1 MADKSKR
8 IFQIEING
16 VKETLDAVKSLNEA
30 LKDTDSIIKGLQDAK
45 VDIKVSSGDIETEP
59 KKTKVSSGRTTSNTD
74 SAESAK
80 DLAIQK
86 QITAEK
92 NTQAKLE
99 ALLTEEGARAY
110 QNTVKLK
117 QELKEQES
125 ILKSSALAYEELPTA
140 IGDTEDEILN
150 NIKLWD
156 TWLKGVDRTED
167 GMDDLYKKVASLAD
181 QARKTVEI
189 FQLERGIK
197 LPGVFDAKIYE
208 MLVAQLKNIP
218 NTLSGIQALEK
229 EMIKLR
235 DFAVEGSEEFE
246 TLTKGIEML
255 INKRRDLT
263 NKHLRA
269 EDIIDTKLR
278 IQLGDLSL
286 VFDDVNQAVG
296 ILEDKLYQ
304 LNAAGKGDS
313 DMAKELADHIIRLR
327 TNVVQTDAAID
338 AMVGSSKGLKNVMS
352 IVTGF
357 TGIASIGQ
365 GLATLFGGQN
375 EELDKSL
382 QKFAGLSL
390 VLQGIEQIQKE
401 MNANTTAFGKTM
413 NAVWPAAQRS
423 VEFLGQTIVKVFNLV
438 GGLGDKMFL
447 AWNGLGKG
455 IDAVDNTLVK
465 FYRSLDFASD
475 KLESLRIQ
483 KGIQDDFDKF
493 LNKSKELKDLYD
505 KLDDTE
511 KKFAIQIEEGDD
523 LSYFSEDFRNF
534 AEKLDEVKQK
544 SKNLSDEYENLTK
557 RQYDLEDSLQGL
569 NEKGKNT
576 YKWADNLA
584 TRFPFIA
591 KGAQASAKA
600 INLVSKGIKALSSAT
615 VILLAIQLAFE
626 AIQYAVQEL
635 TKIWGRAAEAM
646 GISSKAQVDASKVLE
661 NQIQRTNEKLEKQI
675 ELQEELTRTGK
686 QSVWQQQAN
695 EVKAYEQS
703 IVDAGNEL
711 KKFIGTLDEAN
722 REPLTENLQSV
733 TSWGMFSTD
742 RIKDL
747 DEFRKRYDILV
758 KAVAAGTDK
767 VAQGGKGFG
776 WWQTASDAVDDLGK
790 AQRAVIKDLNLQLS
804 KIDYSNA
811 EQATKQFRKLIDDE
825 MYASALANI
834 EDLFPEEQWAK
845 NLKALVD
852 QYKQFGGDLKKVNV
866 EIAAS
871 MNSAL
876 RTIEQNNIAAIKQRF
891 KRESEEL
898 ENQYKW
904 ERKEAE
910 GNAELVASID
920 NKYNTMR
927 LNLKKQQ
934 AREIQDINYQIRE
947 NEIAAEKDGLD
958 KRLKELQLAKERE
971 IAQAVASDIKVGRQ
985 KEAIEKKYA
994 RLILDAKKE
1003 FTKNAVEIEKK
1014 TTEEILKA
1022 QAERNRAMMDLQLQY
1037 LRQEEDLQERIAEL
1051 RRQTAGTELETQNI
1065 SATGEIS
1072 YDVNVSGEER
1082 LKQQMEYF
1090 NKLLEQQKKYNE
1102 AKKALDIETAKS
1114 ETEQQKTSEVRRYED
1129 SIQSLKDFKET
1140 QTETLKEH
1148 LKEKLITQ
1156 EQYDKEIKE
1165 IEEVYN
1171 ESVNK
1176 ENKQHYELLEE
1187 ITRNGEANINRIV
1200 SDYNEINKNN
1210 VAAALSSNISA
1221 YSDYYDEIGELA
1233 EKNTEKNHDKFGILN
1248 YKKEK
1253 KNLEDTKSEYKD
1265 LLKGIETQYEAL
1277 QKALENK
1284 EISFNDFEKAKGE
1297 LDDLKETVKDSI
1309 KTVNSDLST
1318 LLGRV
1323 GESIVQMSMQYV
1335 NAFQDI
1341 WASMDNLFSI
1351 SYDQQEMKLEKE
1363 QELLDEELEML
1374 EEQYEKQEEIT
1385 EKHKDKIDSI
1395 EDELSY
1401 ARGDRREALLDQ
1413 LAKERAAQLKSLET
1427 EEEIQKKKE
1436 QNERKQE
1443 ALKKKQEQLEK
1454 KRWQQ
1459 QKRNDIVN
1467 ATISTFTGA
1476 ANALKVQP
1484 IWAGIAL
1491 AATVTALGL
1500 ANVAKISS
1508 QKFYAKGGL
1517 LKGPSHAQGGIPVGL
1532 SGIEVEGNEYVI
1544 NKHTTSKNL
1553 PLLEYVNSQKRTLT
1567 KDDLVS
1573 FYDNG
1578 ETKLVN
1584 NTVQKKF
1591 AQGGQ
1596 LPQMEQFDLRR
1607 MINYQQPEEPAV
1619 YQVQV
1624 VDIIN
1629 SIDNLEKVKVLSGAN
1644 V

>member
-16 VKETLDAVKSLNEA
+16 VKETLDAVKSLNDA
-30 LKDTDSIIKGLQDAK
+30 LKDTESIIKGLQNAK
-45 VDIKVSSGDIETEP
+45 VDIKVSSGDIDTEP
-59 KKTKVSSGRTTSNTD
+59 KKTKVSSTKD
-74 SAESAK
+74 SAS
-80 DLAIQK
+80 
-86 QITAEK
+86 
-92 NTQAKLE
+92 
-99 ALLTEEGARAY
+99 
-110 QNTVKLK
+110 K
-117 QELKEQES
+117 QELAIERELEKAAALTNDQYTERLRYLEQIKAENKEAVNEQKNIAKGVKDINGEWANTLAGQRAYLS
-125 ILKSSALAYEELPTA
+125 SLKKELANIDFDVEPDKFKDLS
-140 IGDTEDEILN
+140 DEILRVN
-150 NIKLWD
+150 TN
-156 TWLKGVDRTED
+156 V
-167 GMDDLYKKVASLAD
+167 KKMEQAYGDFYRNVGNYPDALGDKFKALAVKVE
-181 QARKTVEI
+181 QA
-189 FQLERGIK
+189 G
-197 LPGVFDAKIYE
+197 
-208 MLVAQLKNIP
+208 NP
-218 NTLSGIQALEK
+218 NTLGGLKELKRSLEELIDVTETSNSKLYEYRKKLEEVTDTINNLSGKDI
-229 EMIKLR
+229 R
-235 DFAVEGSEEFE
+235 V
-246 TLTKGIEML
+246 
-255 INKRRDLT
+255 
-263 NKHLRA
+263 RA
-269 EDIIDTKLR
+269 EDIIDTKFTTTLNGMK
-278 IQLGDLSL
+278 LE
-286 VFDDVNQAVG
+286 FDDINQGVG

-304 LNAAGKGDS
+304 LALQGRQNT
-313 DMAKELADHIIRLR
+313 KEFKNIQDQIIKMRQA
-327 TNVVQTDAAID
+327 VISTDAAID
-338 AMVGSSKGLKNVMS
+338 NMVKGSRGLNNVIS
-352 IVTGF
+352 VFQGF
-357 TGIASIGQ
+357 AGISGIGQ
-365 GLATLFGGQN
+365 GLMGLFGGQS
-375 EELDKSL
+375 EEIDKML
-382 QKFAGLSL
+382 QKFTSLSL
-390 VLQGIEQIQKE
+390 VLQGVQAVQEQLRDKTSAFTQ
-401 MNANTTAFGKTM
+401 TYTALS
-413 NAVWPAAQRS
+413 NAVSS
-423 VEFLGQTIVKVFNLV
+423 VGNFFKPITDSLGELALSIPYVGKKLREMLAITNNVDYTKQLHSLEMLDMEFTNLV
-438 GGLGDKMFL
+438 NKSDTLKAAFEKLGGVDISKFMTGDFDNVSDELQSFMDELDNLKKTNPDL
-447 AWNGLGKG
+447 ASSIDDVVQSFRSEMETLVDLSANFNSYGVDVRNLVKEHPKLANGIASVVKG
-455 IDAVDNTLVK
+455 INMATAAVK
-465 FYRSLDFASD
+465 AFA
-475 KLESLRIQ
+475 K
-483 KGIQDDFDKF
+483 
-493 LNKSKELKDLYD
+493 
-505 KLDDTE
+505 
-511 KKFAIQIEEGDD
+511 
-523 LSYFSEDFRNF
+523 
-534 AEKLDEVKQK
+534 
-544 SKNLSDEYENLTK
+544 
-557 RQYDLEDSLQGL
+557 
-569 NEKGKNT
+569 
-576 YKWADNLA
+576 
-584 TRFPFIA
+584 
-591 KGAQASAKA
+591 
-600 INLVSKGIKALSSAT
+600 AT
-615 VILLAIQLAFE
+615 VIFAVIQAAIWALEKAIDLLVSGWNDL
-626 AIQYAVQEL
+626 
-635 TKIWGRAAEAM
+635 AEAT
-646 GISSKAQVDASKVLE
+646 GLSSKAQVDAAKVLE

-675 ELQEELTRTGK
+675 ELQDQLTRTGK
-686 QSVWQQQAN
+686 QSIWQQQAN

-711 KKFIGTLDEAN
+711 KRFISTLDEAN
-722 REPLTENLQSV
+722 KEPLTDNLQSV
-733 TSWGMFSTD
+733 TSWGWFSTD

-747 DEFRKRYDILV
+747 DEFRKKYDILV

-767 VAQGGKGFG
+767 VAQGGEGWG
-776 WWQTASDAVDDLGK
+776 WWNTAADAVDDLSK

-871 MNSAL
+871 MNNAL
-876 RTIEQNNIAAIKQRF
+876 RTIEQNNIAAIQQRF
-891 KRESEEL
+891 KREREEL

-910 GNAELVASID
+910 GNAALVASID

-934 AREIQDINYQIRE
+934 AREIQDVNYQIRE

-971 IAQAVASDIKVGRQ
+971 IAQAVASEIEVGRQ
-985 KEAIEKKYA
+985 KKAIEKKYA
-994 RLILDAKKE
+994 KLILDAKKE
-1003 FTKNAVEIEKK
+1003 FTKNVVEIEKK

-1022 QAERNRAMMDLQLQY
+1022 QAERNRAMMDLELQY

-1065 SATGEIS
+1065 SATSEIS
-1072 YDVNVSGEER
+1072 YDVNVSGEEG
-1082 LKQQMEYF
+1082 LKQQMKYF

-1102 AKKALDIETAKS
+1102 AKKALDIETAKA
-1114 ETEQQKTSEVRRYED
+1114 ETEQQKTSEERRYED

-1148 LKEKLITQ
+1148 LKEQLITQ
-1156 EQYDKEIKE
+1156 EEYDKEIKE
-1165 IEEVYN
+1165 LEEVYN
-1171 ESVNK
+1171 ESINN
-1176 ENKQHYELLEE
+1176 EYTQHYELLDE
-1187 ITRNGEANINRIV
+1187 ITRNGEANINKIV

-1210 VAAALSSNISA
+1210 VATALSSNIGA

-1233 EKNTEKNHDKFGILN
+1233 EKNFEKNHNKFGILN

-1253 KNLEDTKSEYKD
+1253 KNLEDTKSEYQD

-1297 LDDLKETVKDSI
+1297 LDDLKESVNDSL

-1323 GESIVQMSMQYV
+1323 GESIVQISMQYV

-1341 WASMDNLFSI
+1341 LSSMDNLFSI
-1351 SYDQQEMKLEKE
+1351 SYDQQEMKLEAE
-1363 QELLDEELEML
+1363 QELLDEELEMI

-1385 EKHKDKIDSI
+1385 QKHKDKIDSI
-1395 EDELSY
+1395 EDELGS

-1427 EEEIQKKKE
+1427 EQEIQKKKE

-1500 ANVAKISS
+1500 ANVAKIAS

-1517 LKGPSHAQGGIPVGL
+1517 LTGPSHAQGGIPVGL
-1532 SGIEVEGNEYVI
+1532 TGIEVEGNEYVV
-1544 NKHTTSKNL
+1544 NKQTTSKNL

-1567 KDDLVS
+1567 KEDLVS

-1596 LPQMEQFDLRR
+1596 LPQMEQFDLRSL
-1607 MINYQQPEEPAV
+1607 INYQQPEDNRQIV
-1619 YQVQV
+1619 VSV

-1629 SIDNLEKVKVLSGAN
+1629 SQENLRRVQTLSG
-1644 V
+1644 VE

>member
-59 KKTKVSSGRTTSNTD
+59 KKTKVSSTKDTASRQELAIERELEKAAALTNEQYTERLRYLEQIKAENKEAVNEQKNIAKGVKDINGEWANTLAGQRAYLSSLKKELANID
-74 SAESAK
+74 FDVEPDKFK
-80 DLAIQK
+80 DL
-86 QITAEK
+86 
-92 NTQAKLE
+92 
-99 ALLTEEGARAY
+99 
-110 QNTVKLK
+110 
-117 QELKEQES
+117 S
-125 ILKSSALAYEELPTA
+125 
-140 IGDTEDEILN
+140 DEILRVN
-150 NIKLWD
+150 TNVKKMEQAYGDFYRNVGNYPDALGDKFKALAVKVEQAGNPSTLGGLKELKRSLEELIDVTETSNPKLDEYRKKLEEVTD
-156 TWLKGVDRTED
+156 TIDK
-167 GMDDLYKKVASLAD
+167 
-181 QARKTVEI
+181 
-189 FQLERGIK
+189 
-197 LPGVFDAKIYE
+197 
-208 MLVAQLKNIP
+208 
-218 NTLSGIQALEK
+218 LSGK
-229 EMIKLR
+229 DIK
-235 DFAVEGSEEFE
+235 V
-246 TLTKGIEML
+246 
-255 INKRRDLT
+255 
-263 NKHLRA
+263 RA
-269 EDIIDTKLR
+269 EDIIDTKFTTTLNGMK
-278 IQLGDLSL
+278 LE
-286 VFDDVNQAVG
+286 FDDINQGVG
-296 ILEDKLYQ
+296 VLEDKLYQ
-304 LNAAGKGDS
+304 LALQGRQNT
-313 DMAKELADHIIRLR
+313 KEFKNIQDQIIKMRQA
-327 TNVVQTDAAID
+327 VISTDAAID
-338 AMVGSSKGLKNVMS
+338 NMVKGSRGLNNVIS
-352 IVTGF
+352 VFQGF
-357 TGIASIGQ
+357 AGISGIGQ
-365 GLATLFGGQN
+365 GLMGLFGGQS
-375 EELDKSL
+375 EEIDKML
-382 QKFAGLSL
+382 QKFTSLSL
-390 VLQGIEQIQKE
+390 VLQGVQ
-401 MNANTTAFGKTM
+401 
-413 NAVWPAAQRS
+413 
-423 VEFLGQTIVKVFNLV
+423 
-438 GGLGDKMFL
+438 
-447 AWNGLGKG
+447 
-455 IDAVDNTLVK
+455 
-465 FYRSLDFASD
+465 
-475 KLESLRIQ
+475 
-483 KGIQDDFDKF
+483 
-493 LNKSKELKDLYD
+493 
-505 KLDDTE
+505 
-511 KKFAIQIEEGDD
+511 
-523 LSYFSEDFRNF
+523 
-534 AEKLDEVKQK
+534 
-544 SKNLSDEYENLTK
+544 
-557 RQYDLEDSLQGL
+557 
-569 NEKGKNT
+569 
-576 YKWADNLA
+576 
-584 TRFPFIA
+584 
-591 KGAQASAKA
+591 
-600 INLVSKGIKALSSAT
+600 
-615 VILLAIQLAFE
+615 
-626 AIQYAVQEL
+626 AVQEQL
-635 TKIWGRAAEAM
+635 RDKTSAFTQTYTALSNAVSSVGNFFKPITDSLGELALSIPYVGKKLREMLAITNNVDYTKQLHSLEMLDREFTNLVEKSDTLKAAFEKLGGVDIAKFMTGDLDDVSDELKSFMDELDNLKETNPDLVSSIYDVVQSFRSETETLVDLAANFKSYGVDIRKLVKEHPKLANGIASVVKGINMATAAVKAFAKATIIFAVIQAAIWALEKAIDGLVYSWNWAAEKT
-646 GISSKAQVDASKVLE
+646 GLSSKAQVDAAKVLE

-711 KKFIGTLDEAN
+711 KKFIGTLKEEN

-733 TSWGMFSTD
+733 TSWGMFSRD

-767 VAQGGKGFG
+767 VAQGGKG
-776 WWQTASDAVDDLGK
+776 WDIWQTASDAVDDLGK

-1082 LKQQMEYF
+1082 LKRQMEYF

-1102 AKKALDIETAKS
+1102 AKKALDIETAKA
-1114 ETEQQKTSEVRRYED
+1114 ETEQQKTSEERRYED

-1156 EQYDKEIKE
+1156 EQYDKETKE

-1176 ENKQHYELLEE
+1176 ENKQHYVLLEE

-1210 VAAALSSNISA
+1210 VAAALSSNIGA
-1221 YSDYYDEIGELA
+1221 YSDYYDEIGKLA
-1233 EKNTEKNHDKFGILN
+1233 EKNTEKNHNKFGILN

-1265 LLKGIETQYEAL
+1265 LLKGMETQYEAL

-1297 LDDLKETVKDSI
+1297 LDDLKESVKDSI

-1341 WASMDNLFSI
+1341 WSSMDNLFSI
-1351 SYDQQEMKLEKE
+1351 SYDQQQMKLEAE
-1363 QELLDEELEML
+1363 QELLDEELEMI

-1395 EDELSY
+1395 EDELSS

-1413 LAKERAAQLKSLET
+1413 LAKERAAQFKSLET
-1427 EEEIQKKKE
+1427 EQEIQKKKE

-1500 ANVAKISS
+1500 ANVAKIAS

-1517 LKGPSHAQGGIPVGL
+1517 LTGPSHAQGGIPVGL
-1532 SGIEVEGNEYVI
+1532 TGIEVEGNEYVI

-1567 KDDLVS
+1567 KDDLVR

-1596 LPQMEQFDLRR
+1596 LPQMEQFDLRS
-1607 MINYQQPEEPAV
+1607 MINYQQPSEPAV

>member
-16 VKETLDAVKSLNEA
+16 VKETLDAVKSLNDA
-30 LKDTDSIIKGLQDAK
+30 LKDTESIIKGLQNAK
-45 VDIKVSSGDIETEP
+45 VDIKVSSGDIDTEP
-59 KKTKVSSGRTTSNTD
+59 KKTKVSSTKDTASRQELAIERELEKAAALTNEQYTERLRYLEQIKAENKEAVNEQKNIAKGVKDINGEWANTLAGQRAYLSSLKKELANID
-74 SAESAK
+74 FDVEPDKFK
-80 DLAIQK
+80 DL
-86 QITAEK
+86 
-92 NTQAKLE
+92 
-99 ALLTEEGARAY
+99 
-110 QNTVKLK
+110 
-117 QELKEQES
+117 S
-125 ILKSSALAYEELPTA
+125 
-140 IGDTEDEILN
+140 DEILRVN
-150 NIKLWD
+150 TN
-156 TWLKGVDRTED
+156 V
-167 GMDDLYKKVASLAD
+167 KKMEQAYGDFYRNVGNYPDALGDKFKALAVKVE
-181 QARKTVEI
+181 QA
-189 FQLERGIK
+189 G
-197 LPGVFDAKIYE
+197 
-208 MLVAQLKNIP
+208 NP
-218 NTLSGIQALEK
+218 NTLGGLKELKRSLEELIDVTETSNPKLDEYRKKLEEVTETIDKLSGK
-229 EMIKLR
+229 DIK
-235 DFAVEGSEEFE
+235 V
-246 TLTKGIEML
+246 
-255 INKRRDLT
+255 
-263 NKHLRA
+263 RA
-269 EDIIDTKLR
+269 EDIIDTKFTTTLNGMK
-278 IQLGDLSL
+278 LE
-286 VFDDVNQAVG
+286 FDDINQGVG
-296 ILEDKLYQ
+296 VLEDKLYQ
-304 LNAAGKGDS
+304 LALQGRQNT
-313 DMAKELADHIIRLR
+313 KEFKNIQDQIIKMRQA
-327 TNVVQTDAAID
+327 VISTDAAID
-338 AMVGSSKGLKNVMS
+338 NMVKGSRGLNNVIS
-352 IVTGF
+352 VFQGF
-357 TGIASIGQ
+357 AGISGIGQ
-365 GLATLFGGQN
+365 GLMGLFGGQS
-375 EELDKSL
+375 EEIDKML
-382 QKFAGLSL
+382 QKFTSLSL
-390 VLQGIEQIQKE
+390 VLQGVQAVQEQLRDKTSAFTQTYTFLGNVAEKAISPFSKLFNVMGDLATRIPIVGNALKNVIEVASVGKYQSFVNQFQETGDEIDKLVNKTTELKRAYDSLSGDDVLNFVSADDLSDASDELKNFIQELDNLKE
-401 MNANTTAFGKTM
+401 SN
-413 NAVWPAAQRS
+413 PELAAQLDVLLEKFKEQANQYADYAEKLKGYGVDIKRFAA
-423 VEFLGQTIVKVFNLV
+423 EHQ
-438 GGLGDKMFL
+438 GL
-447 AWNGLGKG
+447 AQGLGKVVIG
-455 IDAVDNTLVK
+455 FRMATAAVK
-465 FYRSLDFASD
+465 SFA
-475 KLESLRIQ
+475 K
-483 KGIQDDFDKF
+483 
-493 LNKSKELKDLYD
+493 
-505 KLDDTE
+505 
-511 KKFAIQIEEGDD
+511 
-523 LSYFSEDFRNF
+523 
-534 AEKLDEVKQK
+534 
-544 SKNLSDEYENLTK
+544 
-557 RQYDLEDSLQGL
+557 
-569 NEKGKNT
+569 
-576 YKWADNLA
+576 
-584 TRFPFIA
+584 
-591 KGAQASAKA
+591 
-600 INLVSKGIKALSSAT
+600 AT
-615 VILLAIQLAFE
+615 VIFAVIQAAIWALE
-626 AIQYAVQEL
+626 KAIDGLVDV
-635 TKIWGRAAEAM
+635 WGWAAEKA
-646 GISSKAQVDASKVLE
+646 GISSRAQVDACKVLE

-675 ELQEELTRTGK
+675 ELQDELTRTGK

-747 DEFRKRYDILV
+747 DEFRKKYDILV

-776 WWQTASDAVDDLGK
+776 WWQTAADAVDDLGK

-876 RTIEQNNIAAIKQRF
+876 RTIEQNNIASIKQRF

-971 IAQAVASDIKVGRQ
+971 IAQAVASDIKVGKQ

-1022 QAERNRAMMDLQLQY
+1022 QTERNRAMMDLQLQY
-1037 LRQEEDLQERIAEL
+1037 LRQEEDLQERIAEI

-1082 LKQQMEYF
+1082 LKRQMEYF
-1090 NKLLEQQKKYNE
+1090 NKLLEQQKEYNE
-1102 AKKALDIETAKS
+1102 AKKALDIETAKAD
-1114 ETEQQKTSEVRRYED
+1114 TEQQKTSEKRRYED
-1129 SIQSLKDFKET
+1129 SVQSLKDFKET

-1156 EQYDKEIKE
+1156 EQYDKETKE

-1171 ESVNK
+1171 ESINK
-1176 ENKQHYELLEE
+1176 ENKQHYVLLEE

-1210 VAAALSSNISA
+1210 VATALSSNISA

-1233 EKNTEKNHDKFGILN
+1233 EKNTEKNHNKFGILN

-1297 LDDLKETVKDSI
+1297 LDDLKESIKDSI

-1335 NAFQDI
+1335 DAFKDI
-1341 WASMDNLFSI
+1341 WDSMDNLFSI
-1351 SYDQQEMKLEKE
+1351 SYDQQEMKLDKE
-1363 QELLDEELEML
+1363 QELLDEELEMI

-1385 EKHKDKIDSI
+1385 EKHRDKIDSI
-1395 EDELSY
+1395 EDELSS

-1427 EEEIQKKKE
+1427 EQEIQKKKE

-1500 ANVAKISS
+1500 ANVAKIAS

-1517 LKGPSHAQGGIPVGL
+1517 LTGPSHAQGGIPVGL
-1532 SGIEVEGNEYVI
+1532 TGIEVEGNEYVI
-1544 NKHTTSKNL
+1544 NKQTTSKNL

-1567 KDDLVS
+1567 KDDLVR

-1584 NTVQKKF
+1584 NTVQNKF

-1596 LPQMEQFDLRR
+1596 LPQMEQFDLRS
-1607 MINYQQPEEPAV
+1607 MINYQQPEDNRQIV
-1619 YQVQV
+1619 VSV

-1629 SIDNLEKVKVLSGAN
+1629 SQENLRRVQTLSGAN

>member
-16 VKETLDAVKSLNEA
+16 VKETLDAVKSLNDA
-30 LKDTDSIIKGLQDAK
+30 LKDTESIIKGLQNAK
-45 VDIKVSSGDIETEP
+45 VDIKVSSGDIDTEP
-59 KKTKVSSGRTTSNTD
+59 KKTKVSSTKD
-74 SAESAK
+74 SASRQELAIERELEKAAALTNDQYTERLRYLEQIKAENKEAVNEQKNIAKGVKDINGEWANTLAGQRAYLSSLKKELANIDFDVEPDKFK
-80 DLAIQK
+80 DL
-86 QITAEK
+86 
-92 NTQAKLE
+92 
-99 ALLTEEGARAY
+99 
-110 QNTVKLK
+110 
-117 QELKEQES
+117 S
-125 ILKSSALAYEELPTA
+125 
-140 IGDTEDEILN
+140 DEILRVN
-150 NIKLWD
+150 TN
-156 TWLKGVDRTED
+156 V
-167 GMDDLYKKVASLAD
+167 KKMEQAYGDFYRNVGNYPDALGDKFKALAVKVE
-181 QARKTVEI
+181 QA
-189 FQLERGIK
+189 G
-197 LPGVFDAKIYE
+197 
-208 MLVAQLKNIP
+208 NP
-218 NTLSGIQALEK
+218 NTLGGLKELKRSLEELIDVTETSNPKLDEYIKKLEEVTDTINNLSGKDI
-229 EMIKLR
+229 R
-235 DFAVEGSEEFE
+235 V
-246 TLTKGIEML
+246 
-255 INKRRDLT
+255 
-263 NKHLRA
+263 RA
-269 EDIIDTKLR
+269 EDIIDTKFTTTLNGMK
-278 IQLGDLSL
+278 LE
-286 VFDDVNQAVG
+286 FDDINQGVG
-296 ILEDKLYQ
+296 VLEDKLYQ
-304 LNAAGKGDS
+304 LALQGRQNT
-313 DMAKELADHIIRLR
+313 KEFKNIQDQIIKMRQA
-327 TNVVQTDAAID
+327 VISTDAAID
-338 AMVGSSKGLKNVMS
+338 NMVKGSRGLNNVIS
-352 IVTGF
+352 VFQGF
-357 TGIASIGQ
+357 AGISGIGQ
-365 GLATLFGGQN
+365 GFMGLFGRQS
-375 EELDKSL
+375 EEIDKML
-382 QKFAGLSL
+382 QKFTSLSL
-390 VLQGIEQIQKE
+390 VLQGVQAVQEQLRDK
-401 MNANTTAFGKTM
+401 TSAFT
-413 NAVWPAAQRS
+413 QTYT
-423 VEFLGQTIVKVFNLV
+423 FLGNVAEKIITPFSNLFNVMGDLATRIPLVGTALKKVIEVASVGKYQSFANQFQETCDAMEKLINQTTDLKRAYESLSNDDVLAFAFADDLSDASDELKNFIQVLDNLKDSNPELASQLDDLIVKWNEQADQYADFAEELKGYGVDIKRFAAEHQ
-438 GGLGDKMFL
+438 GL
-447 AWNGLGKG
+447 AQGLGKVVTG
-455 IDAVDNTLVK
+455 FKMATAAVK
-465 FYRSLDFASD
+465 AFA
-475 KLESLRIQ
+475 K
-483 KGIQDDFDKF
+483 
-493 LNKSKELKDLYD
+493 
-505 KLDDTE
+505 
-511 KKFAIQIEEGDD
+511 
-523 LSYFSEDFRNF
+523 
-534 AEKLDEVKQK
+534 
-544 SKNLSDEYENLTK
+544 
-557 RQYDLEDSLQGL
+557 
-569 NEKGKNT
+569 
-576 YKWADNLA
+576 
-584 TRFPFIA
+584 
-591 KGAQASAKA
+591 
-600 INLVSKGIKALSSAT
+600 AT
-615 VILLAIQLAFE
+615 VIFAIIQA
-626 AIQYAVQEL
+626 AIWALEKAIDSLVYGWNKL
-635 TKIWGRAAEAM
+635 AEAT
-646 GISSKAQVDASKVLE
+646 GISSRAQVDAAKVLE

-686 QSVWQQQAN
+686 QSIWQQQAN

-703 IVDAGNEL
+703 IVEAGNEL
-711 KKFIGTLDEAN
+711 KRFISTLDEAN
-722 REPLTENLQSV
+722 KEPLTDNLQSV
-733 TSWGMFSTD
+733 TSWGWFSTD

-747 DEFRKRYDILV
+747 DEFRKKYDILV

-767 VAQGGKGFG
+767 VAQGGEGWG
-776 WWQTASDAVDDLGK
+776 WWNTAADAVDDLGK

-871 MNSAL
+871 MNNAL
-876 RTIEQNNIAAIKQRF
+876 RTIEQNNIAAIQQRF
-891 KRESEEL
+891 KREREEL

-910 GNAELVASID
+910 GNAALVASID

-934 AREIQDINYQIRE
+934 AREIQDVNYQIRE

-971 IAQAVASDIKVGRQ
+971 IAQAVASEIEVGRQ

-994 RLILDAKKE
+994 KLILDAKKE
-1003 FTKNAVEIEKK
+1003 FTKNVVEIEKK

-1022 QAERNRAMMDLQLQY
+1022 QAERNRAMMDLELQY

-1065 SATGEIS
+1065 SATSEIS
-1072 YDVNVSGEER
+1072 YDVNVSGEDG

-1102 AKKALDIETAKS
+1102 AKKALDIETAKA
-1114 ETEQQKTSEVRRYED
+1114 ETEQQKTSEERRYED

-1148 LKEKLITQ
+1148 LKEQLITQ
-1156 EQYDKEIKE
+1156 EEYDKEIKE
-1165 IEEVYN
+1165 LEEVYN
-1171 ESVNK
+1171 ESINK
-1176 ENKQHYELLEE
+1176 EYTQHYELLDE
-1187 ITRNGEANINRIV
+1187 ITRNGEANINKII

-1210 VAAALSSNISA
+1210 VATALSSNIGA

-1233 EKNTEKNHDKFGILN
+1233 EKNFEKNHNKFGILN

-1253 KNLEDTKSEYKD
+1253 KNLEDTKSEYQD

-1297 LDDLKETVKDSI
+1297 LDDLKESVNDSL

-1341 WASMDNLFSI
+1341 WSSMDNLFSI
-1351 SYDQQEMKLEKE
+1351 SYDQQEMKLEAE
-1363 QELLDEELEML
+1363 QELLDEELEMI

-1385 EKHKDKIDSI
+1385 QKHKDKIDSI
-1395 EDELSY
+1395 EDELGS

-1427 EEEIQKKKE
+1427 EQEIQKKKE

-1500 ANVAKISS
+1500 ANVAKIAS

-1517 LKGPSHAQGGIPVGL
+1517 LTGPSHAQGGIPVGL
-1532 SGIEVEGNEYVI
+1532 TGIEVEGNEYVV
-1544 NKHTTSKNL
+1544 NKQTTSKNL

-1567 KDDLVS
+1567 KEDLVS

-1596 LPQMEQFDLRR
+1596 LPQMEQFDLRSL
-1607 MINYQQPEEPAV
+1607 INYQQPEDNRQIV
-1619 YQVQV
+1619 VSV

-1629 SIDNLEKVKVLSGAN
+1629 SQENLRRVQTLSG
-1644 V
+1644 VE